1 MTKKKRKKKV
11 TTFYIYEGEKT
22 EKIFLEYLVDLYNS
36 EAKPLILFSGR
47 GGSADLIIS
56 NAIKAQDRG
65 TYLFV
70 VLDEDFEQK
79 GPISEETL
87 RSLERVWCLPQME
100 LDGVPYRELNNHNTG
115 NRKPVII
122 FSNPSSIEGM
132 LLQILGVSKDDL
144 EGKETD
150 RLKDRLNSYCQS
162 GFDQSFLKERFPK
175 DVIEEKRKII
185 PELNLILSLLEKV
198 PKV

>member
-1 MTKKKRKKKV
+1 M
-11 TTFYIYEGEKT
+11 
-22 EKIFLEYLVDLYNS
+22 
-36 EAKPLILFSGR
+36 FSGR

-115 NRKPVII
+115 NRKPIII

>member
-11 TTFYIYEGEKT
+11 IVSYIYEGDR
-22 EKIFLEYLVDLYNS
+22 EKIFLEYLVNLYNS
-36 EAKPLILFSGR
+36 EAKPLIMFSGR
-47 GGSADLIIS
+47 GGSANVIIS

-87 RSLERVWCLPQME
+87 RSLESVWHLPQKA
-100 LDGVPYRELNNHNTG
+100 LDGVPYRELNNRNTD

-150 RLKDRLNSYCQS
+150 HLKDRLNSYCQS
-162 GFDQSFLKERFPK
+162 RFDKAFLEKRFPK

-185 PELNLILSLLEKV
+185 PELTLILSLLEKV
-198 PKV
+198 PRD

>member
-11 TTFYIYEGEKT
+11 IVSYIYEGDR

-36 EAKPLILFSGR
+36 EANPLIMFSGR
-47 GGSADLIIS
+47 GGSADVIIS

-87 RSLERVWCLPQME
+87 RSLESVWHLPQMA
-100 LDGVPYRELNNHNTG
+100 LDGVPYRELNNRNTD

-132 LLQILGVSKDDL
+132 LLQILGVPKDEL

-162 GFDQSFLKERFPK
+162 GFNRAFLKERFPK
-175 DVIEEKRKII
+175 DVIEEKRQII
-185 PELNLILSLLEKV
+185 PELNLILSLLEKMSRN
-198 PKV
+198 

>member
-1 MTKKKRKKKV
+1 MTKKKRKKKDS
-11 TTFYIYEGEKT
+11 TFYIYEGDRE
-22 EKIFLEYLVDLYNS
+22 EIFLEYLVKIYKSN
-36 EAKPLILFSGR
+36 AKPLSVYSGM
-47 GGSADLIIS
+47 GGSADSIIS
-56 NAIKAQDRG
+56 NAIIAQDRG

-87 RSLERVWCLPQME
+87 RSLERVWCLPKME

-162 GFDQSFLKERFPK
+162 RFDQSFLKDRFSK
-175 DVIEEKRKII
+175 DIVEEKRKII
-185 PELNLILSLLEKV
+185 PELNLILSLIEKV
-198 PKV
+198 PRN